1 MNRGPITIRYATAL
15 FELGKEKNELDR
27 FFKDAGLLLDHC
39 FSVRDFCAFINNP
52 VIKASRKKEVL
63 NKVLG
68 NEQHPLMMKF
78 VEMVI
83 DKNRESLL
91 SDIIRYFMDLYK
103 KYKKI
108 RTVKL
113 ITAVPFDEIYI
124 QEMQN
129 YLEREFNSPIEMEV
143 RVKPEIIG
151 GLILLVDDK
160 IVDNSIAH
168 QIKMLK
174 NKIVS

>member
-1 MNRGPITIRYATAL
+1 MNRGPITVRYATAL

-39 FSVRDFCAFINNP
+39 LSVRDFCAFMNNP
-52 VIKASRKKEVL
+52 VIKASSKKEVL
-63 NKVLG
+63 HKVLG

-103 KYKKI
+103 KHKGI

-113 ITAVPFDEIYI
+113 ITAVPFDDTYI

-129 YLEREFNSPIEMEV
+129 FLEREFSSPIEMEV

-174 NKIVS
+174 KKIVS